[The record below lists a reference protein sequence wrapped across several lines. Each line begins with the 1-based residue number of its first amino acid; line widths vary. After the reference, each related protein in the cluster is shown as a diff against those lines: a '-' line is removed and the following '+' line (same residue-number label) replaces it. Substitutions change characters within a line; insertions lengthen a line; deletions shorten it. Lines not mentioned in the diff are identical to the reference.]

1 MGQNRVTDTVVEI
14 SYWMGKVDSM
24 YAMVG
29 KNGSLTGLDRYI
41 KLRQAIRSTDQ
52 DVVAI
57 AKVAIKL
64 IEGKRWD

>member
-1 MGQNRVTDTVVEI
+1 MELTKSTDTVVEI
-14 SYWMGKVDSM
+14 GYWMSKVDNM

-29 KNGSLTGLDRYI
+29 KDGSLTGLDRYI
-41 KLRQAIRSTDQ
+41 KLRQAIRSEDR